1 MSTVDI
7 LAAHE
12 RRPDRPFTDPEQ
24 THLDHDA
31 MADALESLRR
41 LLSLPGDFGARQEW
55 QEKGLY
61 RRLILGDCQRLR
73 TLPRLVFVGFFGQRR
88 RVITVDRIN
97 VLDEDLLTE
106 LAQQPG
112 VLAYYTLELPSEDYG
127 NLVLFSSEEAKR
139 HWSTSQLHTDAV
151 RELAPHYYNSVRI
164 HNGTVAGG
172 LLGNAPLLIERTKY
186 YDYDQPWRAIRE
198 LSGAENTPPF
208 SPDQR
213 QSPGRDPSPPP
224 TSCPY
229 NLTTGLF
236 T

>member
-1 MSTVDI
+1 MSTVDL
-7 LAAHE
+7 LAAQE

-24 THLDHDA
+24 TRHDHDV

-55 QEKGLY
+55 QENGLY
-61 RRLILGDCQRLR
+61 RRLILGDRQRLR

-88 RVITVDRIN
+88 RAITVDRIN
-97 VLDEDLLTE
+97 LLDEDLLTE

-112 VLAYYTLELPSEDYG
+112 VLAYYTLELPSGDYG

-139 HWSTSQLHTDAV
+139 HWSTSQLHTAAV

-164 HNGTVAGG
+164 HNGSVAGG
-172 LLGNAPLLIERTKY
+172 LLGNAPLLIECTKY

-198 LSGAENTPPF
+198 LGAADTPRPF
-208 SPDQR
+208 LPELSQPL
-213 QSPGRDPSPPP
+213 SSEPSTPH
-224 TSCPY
+224 
-229 NLTTGLF
+229 LL
-236 T
+236 

>member
-1 MSTVDI
+1 MSTVDV
-7 LAAHE
+7 LAAQE

-24 THLDHDA
+24 TRHDHDLL
-31 MADALESLRR
+31 ADALESLRR
-41 LLSLPGDFGARQEW
+41 LLSLPGDFGVRQEW

-88 RVITVDRIN
+88 RTVTVDRIN
-97 VLDEDLLTE
+97 GLDEELLTE

-112 VLAYYTLELPSEDYG
+112 VLAYYTLELPSGDYG

-151 RELAPHYYNSVRI
+151 RELAPTYYASVRI
-164 HNGTVAGG
+164 HNGAVAGG

-186 YDYDQPWRAIRE
+186 YDYDQPWRAVRE
-198 LSGAENTPPF
+198 LGVAENTTPF
-208 SPDQR
+208 STDQL
-213 QSPGRDPSPPP
+213 QALGRDPSPSPLLRKGK
-224 TSCPY
+224 
-229 NLTTGLF
+229 N
-236 T
+236 